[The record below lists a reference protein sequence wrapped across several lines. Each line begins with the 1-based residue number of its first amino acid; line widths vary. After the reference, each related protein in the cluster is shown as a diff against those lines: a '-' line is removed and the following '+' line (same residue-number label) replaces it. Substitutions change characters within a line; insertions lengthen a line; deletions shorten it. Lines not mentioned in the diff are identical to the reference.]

1 MTTDWP
7 IYAESANRLAGVFL
21 HTNGWLLLEHGYDQG
36 KTVRSLMTENGFID
50 VQSRR
55 DLGGNERVTWG
66 QKPSDQALSAHE

>member
-1 MTTDWP
+1 M
-7 IYAESANRLAGVFL
+7 
-21 HTNGWLLLEHGYDQG
+21 LLEHGFDQAEA
-36 KTVRSLMTENGFID
+36 VRSLLSNNGFID